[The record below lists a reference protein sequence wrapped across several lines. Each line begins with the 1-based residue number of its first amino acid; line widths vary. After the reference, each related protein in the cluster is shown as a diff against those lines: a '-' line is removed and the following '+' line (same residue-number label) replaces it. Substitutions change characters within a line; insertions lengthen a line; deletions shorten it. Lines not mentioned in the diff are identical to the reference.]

1 MKVIEDIAF
10 MIYLDR
16 KRSKKKI
23 QWNSLVLEAI
33 SQVDTVAPHLMDVRY
48 IVKTNKLTKVIYYF
62 FNKFTMN
69 IHKKFLFGTPEET
82 EKMKVIEDIAFMIY
96 LDRKRSKKRIQW
108 NSLVLEAISQV
119 DTVAPHLINARYIVK
134 TNKLKKVIYSRY
146 KNDCKQ
152 KNPEENPS

>member
-96 LDRKRSKKRIQW
+96 LDRKRSKKRIQ
-108 NSLVLEAISQV
+108 
-119 DTVAPHLINARYIVK
+119 
-134 TNKLKKVIYSRY
+134 
-146 KNDCKQ
+146 
-152 KNPEENPS
+152 

>member
-48 IVKTNKLTKVIYYF
+48 IVKTNKL
-62 FNKFTMN
+62 
-69 IHKKFLFGTPEET
+69 
-82 EKMKVIEDIAFMIY
+82 
-96 LDRKRSKKRIQW
+96 
-108 NSLVLEAISQV
+108 
-119 DTVAPHLINARYIVK
+119 
-134 TNKLKKVIYSRY
+134 KKVIYSRY